1 MNTLYTG
8 HCTGAEVKKST
19 GCRNC
24 PRQGVPYRIGD
35 RILKPKT
42 GTLADPEIVKWIKFR
57 ILMKG
62 LGSNRW
68 RKRLSPFYTDGS
80 GKVLCG
86 HKESGIGV
94 WTTEVRAKS
103 VIAQEKGKPVPAR
116 WKRCRPLSDLGLVFQ
131 RVPTLQAFA
140 KSTSFS

>member
-1 MNTLYTG
+1 
-8 HCTGAEVKKST
+8 
-19 GCRNC
+19 
-24 PRQGVPYRIGD
+24 
-35 RILKPKT
+35 
-42 GTLADPEIVKWIKFR
+42 
-57 ILMKG
+57 MKG
-62 LGSNRW
+62 LVSNRW
-68 RKRLSPFYTDGS
+68 RKRLSPFYTDGP

-86 HKESGIGV
+86 PKESGIGV

>member
-19 GCRNC
+19 GCRIA
-24 PRQGVPYRIGD
+24 RGKGVPYRIGD

-42 GTLADPEIVKWIKFR
+42 GTLADPEIDKMNKV
-57 ILMKG
+57 
-62 LGSNRW
+62 SD
-68 RKRLSPFYTDGS
+68 SHEGS

-86 HKESGIGV
+86 PKESGIGV